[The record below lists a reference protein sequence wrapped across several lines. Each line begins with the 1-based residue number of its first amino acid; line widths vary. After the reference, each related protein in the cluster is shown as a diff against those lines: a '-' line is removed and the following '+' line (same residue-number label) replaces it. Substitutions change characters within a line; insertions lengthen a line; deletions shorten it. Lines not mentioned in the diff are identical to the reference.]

1 MAQRIKT
8 NIKFHKGLDKAADKI
23 YGFVTKSNKSWR
35 GCNVTDEKKKIVFV
49 DSAIEPNI
57 IPNMLYKCSLV
68 PMHNDQGFIAKSAT
82 LIQFPGTISTVC
94 RKNVF
99 VVSVKFGNKVFIYD
113 PASKDRR
120 KRDIKSI
127 ADALRVRM
135 DLLDA
140 QTVTKDFVNN
150 ACMIKRLYEQSQS
163 HV

>member
-49 DSAIEPNI
+49 DPAIEPNI

-68 PMHNDQGFIAKSAT
+68 PMRNDQGFIAKSAT

-99 VVSVKFGNKVFIYD
+99 VVSVKFGNKVFIY
-113 PASKDRR
+113 
-120 KRDIKSI
+120 
-127 ADALRVRM
+127 
-135 DLLDA
+135 
-140 QTVTKDFVNN
+140 
-150 ACMIKRLYEQSQS
+150 
-163 HV
+163 